1 VFRPVFERQEHDFT
15 GRELRRLFLHGADM
29 RGGAIYDTRLRGVDM
44 SDIDI
49 RGDLKNVRVNGVDI
63 APLVEAELERRDPDR
78 AKMRPVD
85 ADGFR
90 EAWSIVEARWVATVA
105 RARGLP
111 EQRLHESVDDEWSF
125 IQTLRHLCFATDA
138 WVARMVLGDPSPWH
152 PLDLPWDEAPG
163 WDGIPW
169 DRDARPSLDEV
180 LAVRSERQGLVR
192 GFLADLTNEQLAS
205 TVSRPEPGWPNAH
218 DLPVERCLRIV
229 LNEEWQHRDF
239 AERDLAA
246 LES

>member
-1 VFRPVFERQEHDFT
+1 MSERQEHDFT

-29 RGGAIYDTRLRGVDM
+29 RGGAIYDARLRGVDLWN
-44 SDIDI
+44 IDI
-49 RGDLKNVRVNGVDI
+49 RGELKNVRVNGVDI
-63 APLVEAELERRDPDR
+63 APLVAAELERRDPDL

-90 EAWSIVEARWVATVA
+90 EAWAILEARWAATVERA
-105 RARGLP
+105 RALP

-125 IQTLRHLCFATDA
+125 IQTVRHLCFATDA
-138 WVARMVLGDPSPWH
+138 WVARMVLGESSPWH

-169 DRDARPSLDEV
+169 ERDARPPLDEV
-180 LAVRSERQGLVR
+180 LTIRAERQRLVR
-192 GFLADLTNEQLAS
+192 GVLADLTDERLAARVTRS
-205 TVSRPEPGWPNAH
+205 EPGWPQAT

-229 LNEEWQHRDF
+229 ISEEWQHRDF

-246 LES
+246 LVDP